1 MNSIIRKE
9 VLKMIDQFREFFKN
23 SGNTWLKVIS
33 MIAAILYVIVY
44 MCSCAVNTRVQM
56 TCEQAGDSVVKITY
70 TAKGQVR
77 K

>member
-1 MNSIIRKE
+1 
-9 VLKMIDQFREFFKN
+9 MIDQFKEFFKN
-23 SGNTWLKVIS
+23 SNNTWMKVIS
-33 MIAAILYVIVY
+33 MIAAILYVIIC

-56 TCEQAGDSVVKITY
+56 TCEQTGDSVVKITY

>member
-1 MNSIIRKE
+1 M
-9 VLKMIDQFREFFKN
+9 LKMIDQFKEFFRN
-23 SGNTWLKVIS
+23 SNNTWMKVIT
-33 MIAAILYVIVY
+33 MIAAILYVIIY

-56 TCEQAGDSVVKITY
+56 ACEQAGDSIVKITY

>member
-1 MNSIIRKE
+1 
-9 VLKMIDQFREFFKN
+9 MIDQFKEFFKN
-23 SGNTWLKVIS
+23 SDKTWMKVIS
-33 MIAAILYVIVY
+33 MIAAILYVIIY

-56 TCEQAGDSVVKITY
+56 TCEQTGDSVVKITY